1 MSENKTNL
9 TVIVDNVGRTIV
21 GELKSLDSNKN
32 LILQNAAVLY
42 VASDEENKGRITV
55 QMVPLFFREFLANK
69 ESSVLAHYNN
79 GNYVLLDIEDYDGR
93 MLQQYQQT
101 FSKPVAATSPQ
112 QTESKADEPKIVN
125 LFEDNK

>member
-79 GNYVLLDIEDYDGR
+79 GNYVLLDIEDYDAR

-112 QTESKADEPKIVN
+112 QTEPKIVN